1 MKGWKKILSKKYG
14 KYYLYNTQTGQSMW
28 PSKLRGGAEED
39 DLSDEDD
46 SDSVL
51 GIDTDPIQSIQQKL
65 DEMTLTRLARKKR
78 EVDFEIEGTPPKDR
92 RVTDGQQDRMT
103 GLFGRVSSP
112 RNVLPRAPLV
122 KLPFK
127 TPPSAY
133 QRASLQKMTDQLRRE
148 EEKANRMQIDQPPI
162 FRHALQPPQ
171 QPVSSINIPRRNLQT
186 PPLSDEEFAILMT
199 GQDPRPSQSR
209 TFRQYLEEIGRG
221 AIRTDPPVRS
231 HQPVIPPRRPALY
244 KRK

>member
-1 MKGWKKILSKKYG
+1 MNDWEKILSKKYG

-39 DLSDEDD
+39 DSD
-46 SDSVL
+46 SDL
-51 GIDTDPIQSIQQKL
+51 GIDTDPVADPVADIQQQL
-65 DEMTLTRLARKKR
+65 DAMTLTRLARKKR
-78 EVDFEIEGTPPKDR
+78 EVDFEIEGGTPPKDR

-127 TPPSAY
+127 SPPSAY

-221 AIRTDPPVRS
+221 SIRTDPPVRS